1 METLLKVS
9 PWVILIVV
17 HFIVLPTLFKL
28 FKRKQSIH
36 LSNDLRNEY
45 KRWKHSEI
53 AIAGFVSIYLDE
65 ALRLDDYFKSL
76 VYSVLKRSPRAID
89 EKIRRISLVGRSE
102 IRHTLADEDIVYLLA
117 KYSKEDGLNNFISNL
132 HIAGASRKQISE
144 IKKYL

>member
-1 METLLKVS
+1 METVLKVS

-17 HFIVLPTLFKL
+17 HFIVLPTLFKY

-45 KRWKHSEI
+45 KRWEHSEI
-53 AIAGFVSIYLDE
+53 AIAGFVSIYLEDSV
-65 ALRLDDYFKSL
+65 RLDEYFKSL
-76 VYSVLKRSPRAID
+76 IYAVLKRSPRAID
-89 EKIRRISLVGRSE
+89 EKMRRISLVGRSE

-117 KYSKEDGLNNFISNL
+117 KDSKEEGLKNFIYNL
-132 HIAGASRKQISE
+132 HIVGASRKQVTE

>member
-1 METLLKVS
+1 METVLKVS

-17 HFIVLPTLFKL
+17 HFIVLPTLFKY

-45 KRWKHSEI
+45 KRWEHSEI
-53 AIAGFVSIYLDE
+53 AIAGFVSIYLEDSV
-65 ALRLDDYFKSL
+65 RLDDYFKSL
-76 VYSVLKRSPRAID
+76 IYAVLKRSPRAID
-89 EKIRRISLVGRSE
+89 EKMRRISLVGRSE

-117 KYSKEDGLNNFISNL
+117 KDSKEEGLKNFIYNL
-132 HIAGASRKQISE
+132 HIVGASRKQVTE